1 MKQLAWLLLF
11 FPLQAEQVYADRL
24 ALKSGISNGI
34 KESLFMQSSFLTDEQ
49 RRDFATLFIAAQS
62 SFDAQDER
70 FTAPK
75 NIYKEGVTAFKRG
88 DYKKSEELFGLS
100 ATYLD
105 RIPVSPLEAIQ
116 KAIAMQRGDA
126 PQEKVIM
133 AGREFLNTVLE
144 ESDECQIPLEEA
156 LKPFHLGLQY
166 AKKGGTPYKEES
178 LKLWEETEDFFL
190 HPKPPPKAPDN
201 RTVEELR
208 EMNLLD
214 ETPKLPSENEGRGL
228 KPW

>member
-1 MKQLAWLLLF
+1 
-11 FPLQAEQVYADRL
+11 
-24 ALKSGISNGI
+24 
-34 KESLFMQSSFLTDEQ
+34 MQSSFLTEEQ
-49 RRDFATLFIAAQS
+49 RRDYAALFTAAQNS
-62 SFDAQDER
+62 VEGHNEH

-75 NIYKEGVTAFKRG
+75 NIYKEALTAFKKG
-88 DYKKSEELFGLS
+88 DYKKSEELFALS
-100 ATYLD
+100 GTYLD

-116 KAIAMQRGDA
+116 KGVALQKGNE

-144 ESDECQIPLEEA
+144 GGEECQIPLEEA
-156 LKPFHLGLQY
+156 LKPFHQGLQY
-166 AKKGGTPYKEES
+166 AKKAKELVASGQDATPYREES
-178 LKLWEETEDFFL
+178 LKLWKETEDFFL
-190 HPKPPPKAPDN
+190 HPKPPQEAPDN

-214 ETPKLPSENEGRGL
+214 TTTKPPSEQERKGW